1 MSTTSTALQE
11 LGRFLRSRRSELQ
24 PHEVGLAPRS
34 GERRRVSGLRREEVA
49 QLVAI
54 SADYYTRIEQG
65 RLPPSASVFAALVRA
80 LRLDEEQSDYLR
92 KLLARAGTPPTAQAR
107 DRKRGRGQSVRPQ
120 LTRLL
125 GQLDRVP
132 ALVFGRHLDI
142 LAWNDLAA
150 ALLIDFAEIAERDRN
165 YVRLVFTDPAMR
177 ARYPEWEQV
186 ARTCVAVLR
195 MNAADSPTDPALS
208 RLVGDLSIASADF
221 RRWWAERRVAH
232 QNFGTKLVRH
242 PDVGD
247 MTLDWDSFQQVGNL
261 DQQLIIWSAEPG
273 TDAEQRLA
281 DLRTSVHAV
290 ERDSA

>member
-1 MSTTSTALQE
+1 MATTSTALQE
-11 LGRFLRSRRSELQ
+11 LGRFLRRRRGELQ
-24 PHEVGLAPRS
+24 PHDVGLAPRR

-49 QLVAI
+49 QLAAI

-65 RLPPSASVFAALVRA
+65 RLPPSASVFAALVRV

-92 KLLARAGTPPTAQAR
+92 RLLARTASPPPAPAR
-107 DRKRGRGQSVRPQ
+107 DRRRGRGQSVRPQ

-150 ALLIDFAEIAERDRN
+150 ALLIDFAHIAERDRN
-165 YVRLVFTDPAMR
+165 YVRLVFTDPTMR

-195 MNAADSPTDPALS
+195 MNAADNPADPALS

-242 PDVGD
+242 PVVGD
-247 MTLDWDSFQQVGNL
+247 MVLDWDSFQQVGNP

-273 TDAEQRLA
+273 TEAEGRLA
-281 DLRTSVHAV
+281 DLRTSQ
-290 ERDSA
+290 

>member
-1 MSTTSTALQE
+1 MSATSAALQE
-11 LGRFLRSRRSELQ
+11 LGQFLRSRRSQLQ
-24 PHEVGLAPRS
+24 PREVGLAPRG

-54 SADYYTRIEQG
+54 STDYYTRIEQG
-65 RLPPSASVFAALVRA
+65 RLPPSEPVFAALVRA
-80 LRLDEEQSDYLR
+80 LRLDEEQSDYLL
-92 KLLARAGTPPTAQAR
+92 KLLARAGTPPARAR
-107 DRKRGRGQSVRPQ
+107 DRTRAPRQPVRPQ
-120 LTRLL
+120 LARLL

-132 ALVFGRHLDI
+132 ALVFGRYLDI

-150 ALLIDFAEIAERDRN
+150 ALLIDFAQIAERDRN
-165 YVRLVFTDPAMR
+165 YVRLVFTDPTLR

-195 MNAADSPTDPALS
+195 MNAADDPTGPALS
-208 RLVGDLSIASADF
+208 RLVGDLSIASPDF

-247 MTLDWDSFQQVGNL
+247 LTLDWDSFQQVGNL

-281 DLRTSVHAV
+281 ELRRSIKGVG
-290 ERDSA
+290 RDSA